1 MPRTAI
7 GSGLAFV
14 VAALAAC
21 LAAGPAH
28 SASDARTEKAR
39 EHYLQ
44 ADAFYKLD
52 RYASALQEYEQAYLA
67 KPDPSFLYNIAQCHR
82 LMGDKAEALKFYRRY
97 LKDAPNAANR
107 EVAEKHIKDLETALA
122 APPVAPPVTA
132 PAASSAPAAGAAA
145 PPPPLGR
152 AAPSMPAPVETVSPT
167 AAPQRTGNAL
177 ALAAPPPAASAEAS
191 GGALAAGPV
200 PSREEGDRPIYT
212 KWWFWTGVGAVVAGG
227 LIIALSA
234 KSDPSCPAGRTCQ

>member
-1 MPRTAI
+1 MARTAI
-7 GSGLAFV
+7 GSGLVFV
-14 VAALAAC
+14 VAGLVASLAA
-21 LAAGPAH
+21 APAR

-82 LMGDKAEALKFYRRY
+82 LMGDKAEAVKFYRRY
-97 LKDAPNAANR
+97 LNDAPNAANR
-107 EVAEKHIKDLETALA
+107 EVAEKHIKDLETMLA
-122 APPVAPPVTA
+122 APAVPPPVT
-132 PAASSAPAAGAAA
+132 PPPSSAPAAAA
-145 PPPPLGR
+145 PPPSGGR
-152 AAPSMPAPVETVSPT
+152 AVAPLSSGVEAVSPMPVPQPS
-167 AAPQRTGNAL
+167 APRL
-177 ALAAPPPAASAEAS
+177 ALAAPAPVAGTEAS
-191 GGALAAGPV
+191 GGALAAGPA
-200 PSREEGDRPIYT
+200 PSRRDDERPIYT

-234 KSDPSCPAGRTCQ
+234 KSDPSCPGGRTCQ

>member
-1 MPRTAI
+1 MARTAI
-7 GSGLAFV
+7 GSGLVFV
-14 VAALAAC
+14 VAGLVAS

-28 SASDARTEKAR
+28 AASDARTEKAR

-52 RYASALQEYEQAYLA
+52 RYAGALQEYEQAYLA

-82 LMGDKAEALKFYRRY
+82 LMGDRAEAVKFYRRY
-97 LKDAPNAANR
+97 LKDAPNAGNR
-107 EVAEKHIKDLETALA
+107 DVAEKHIKDLEAALA
-122 APPVAPPVTA
+122 APTRPPPVTP
-132 PAASSAPAAGAAA
+132 PAASSAPAAPPPPGGRAAAPVPSPIETVSPMPAA
-145 PPPPLGR
+145 PPPP
-152 AAPSMPAPVETVSPT
+152 PALT
-167 AAPQRTGNAL
+167 
-177 ALAAPPPAASAEAS
+177 LAAPAPAAGTEAS

-200 PSREEGDRPIYT
+200 PSREEERPIYT

-227 LIIALSA
+227 LIIALGA